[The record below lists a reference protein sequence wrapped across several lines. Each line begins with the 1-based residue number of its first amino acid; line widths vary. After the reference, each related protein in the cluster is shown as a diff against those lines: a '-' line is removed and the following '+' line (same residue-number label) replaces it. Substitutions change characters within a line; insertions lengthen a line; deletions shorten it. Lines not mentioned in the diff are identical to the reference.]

1 MYKAIQKINL
11 LDSKSEVCKTKR
23 RIPTFGGN
31 ANQEEVMITINNYLK
46 HLIIPHL
53 INYSKFPA
61 SCYSCN
67 NHKANDL
74 T

>member
-31 ANQEEVMITINNYLK
+31 AKQEEVMITI
-46 HLIIPHL
+46 
-53 INYSKFPA
+53 
-61 SCYSCN
+61 
-67 NHKANDL
+67 
-74 T
+74 